1 MAFLAAIPA
10 AIGSVVGSAGGF
22 GTILSAAGTVVGALG
37 QAAAA
42 RQQAKIA
49 DMNAQIAFENAQRA
63 TAASQD
69 QVLNQD
75 REMAAF
81 VGQQEA
87 QQSASGLNTNSR
99 SSVLTRKS
107 AQRIGR
113 IDSANTIEQ
122 GRANAR
128 NYFQQQ
134 ADFKAQASSARSSS
148 RFAML
153 GGMLGAATSLVGG
166 ASPTRSY
173 TANSMRNTPYI
184 TRGGL
189 DVRRAV

>member
-10 AIGSVVGSAGGF
+10 ALGSMAGGL
-22 GTILSAAGTVVGALG
+22 GTIVSVAGTVIGAMG
-37 QAAAA
+37 QASAA

-49 DMNAQIAFENAQRA
+49 DANAKIAYENAQRA
-63 TAASQD
+63 TAASQE
-69 QVLNQD
+69 QVQDSD

-81 VGQQEA
+81 MGQQEA
-87 QQSASGLNTNSR
+87 AQSASGLSTDSR

-113 IDSANTIEQ
+113 IDSSRITEQ
-122 GRANAR
+122 GRSNAR
-128 NYFQQQ
+128 NFFQQQ
-134 ADFKAQASSARSSS
+134 ADFQMQAESARKSAK
-148 RFAML
+148 FAML
-153 GGMLGAATSLVGG
+153 SGIVGAASSLVG
-166 ASPTRSY
+166 ASKPTSSY
-173 TANSMRNTPYI
+173 TANTMRNTPYT

>member
-1 MAFLAAIPA
+1 MGFLAAIPA
-10 AIGSVVGSAGGF
+10 ALGSLAGGAGGI
-22 GTILSAAGTVVGALG
+22 GTILSVAGTVVGAMG

-49 DMNAQIAFENAQRA
+49 DANAKIAYENAQRA
-63 TAASQD
+63 TSASQE
-69 QVLNQD
+69 QVQDSD

-87 QQSASGLNTNSR
+87 QQSASGLSTNSR

-113 IDSANTIEQ
+113 IDSARITEQ
-122 GRANAR
+122 GRSNAR
-128 NYFQQQ
+128 NFMQQQ
-134 ADFKAQASSARSSS
+134 NDFEMQAKSARSSA

-166 ASPTRSY
+166 SSPTSSY
-173 TANSMRNTPYI
+173 TANSMRNTPYT

-189 DVRRAV
+189 NVRRAV